1 MPCKIRNFISEC
13 SLLAG
18 RFLFTFM
25 FREGSHVR
33 ETRSLLLEIT
43 LHPSSDGA
51 NLSAYHST
59 RLATSRYK

>member
-18 RFLFTFM
+18 RFFYL
-25 FREGSHVR
+25 HVSGKFSCPR
-33 ETRSLLLEIT
+33 TRSLLLEIT

-59 RLATSRYK
+59 RLATSRCK